1 MADTT
6 ATASAKTIQL
16 RRFRLLDIVLPSAV
30 AILAMTLLSVNPHK
44 TQDTRA
50 TIRTIEMQA
59 TSQPK

>member
-30 AILAMTLLSVNPHK
+30 AILAMILLSVNPHK

-59 TSQPK
+59 TPQPK